1 VLGSSWTL
9 HVRFGLTLA
18 AVMANNTSQQTLGCG
33 SNMHLRERQR
43 RGVRRREDALPIQ
56 EAGIRAECVL
66 QERHSMQS
74 FEPLCRGNSA

>member
-1 VLGSSWTL
+1 MLSSSWTL
-9 HVRFGLTLA
+9 HVRFGITLA
-18 AVMANNTSQQTLGCG
+18 AVMASNTSRQTLECG
-33 SNMHLRERQR
+33 STAHLRERQR

-74 FEPLCRGNSA
+74 F